1 MLKAIALFMLL
12 ALNSTS
18 INNTLINNSSI
29 NDTLLNISSTNNT
42 LLNNSTSEDD
52 WFNKSSNLSLALPGN
67 LFSDGTRIADAEQ
80 AGVKIPEEKPTTPN
94 PIWDSYSPPEANNP
108 DPWIDL
114 GPLDMFLGSGES
126 GTVCSED
133 GICYEQFV
141 D

>member
-18 INNTLINNSSI
+18 INNTLLNNSSI
-29 NDTLLNISSTNNT
+29 NDTLLNISITNNA

-80 AGVKIPEEKPTTPN
+80 AGVKIPEEKPTTR
-94 PIWDSYSPPEANNP
+94 DFYYPPEVNNP